1 MLLKFSII
9 IIIYLDYLL
18 NSSEIFSFMSFFF
31 NYS

>member
-18 NSSEIFSFMSFFF
+18 NSSEIFSFISFFL